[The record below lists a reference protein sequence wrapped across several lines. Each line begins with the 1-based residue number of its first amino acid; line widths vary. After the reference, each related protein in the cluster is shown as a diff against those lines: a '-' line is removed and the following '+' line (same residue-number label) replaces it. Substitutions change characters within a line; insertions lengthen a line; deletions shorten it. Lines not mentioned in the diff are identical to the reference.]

1 MLIYVLRCFKDLK
14 IPPIGIIIR
23 HIGENFNINLI
34 FFKFYKKIFGLH
46 VVTDFGA
53 NKTLTGG
60 LSLQTL
66 ETYKDF
72 IGTDEISFG
81 GNNFEIYFEE
91 DDFDNFI
98 DKHIIQV
105 GENITVVC
113 RRFLDS
119 GMTPDEVAVHMDISV
134 EFVETC
140 LYEIIVRKKES

>member
-1 MLIYVLRCFKDLK
+1 MSF
-14 IPPIGIIIR
+14 
-23 HIGENFNINLI
+23 
-34 FFKFYKKIFGLH
+34 
-46 VVTDFGA
+46 
-53 NKTLTGG
+53 
-60 LSLQTL
+60 QTL

-72 IGTDEISFG
+72 IGTDEICFG

-119 GMTPDEVAVHMDISV
+119 GMTPDEVAGRMDVPV
-134 EFVETC
+134 EFIREC
-140 LYEIIVRKKES
+140 MK

>member
-1 MLIYVLRCFKDLK
+1 MSGDLK

-23 HIGENFNINLI
+23 HIGGNFNINLI

-72 IGTDEISFG
+72 IDTD
-81 GNNFEIYFEE
+81 
-91 DDFDNFI
+91 D
-98 DKHIIQV
+98 
-105 GENITVVC
+105 
-113 RRFLDS
+113 
-119 GMTPDEVAVHMDISV
+119 M
-134 EFVETC
+134 ETI
-140 LYEIIVRKKES
+140 LKSTLKKMILIVL

>member
-1 MLIYVLRCFKDLK
+1 MK
-14 IPPIGIIIR
+14 IW
-23 HIGENFNINLI
+23 EN
-34 FFKFYKKIFGLH
+34 G
-46 VVTDFGA
+46 VVA
-53 NKTLTGG
+53 IKSLTGG

-98 DKHIIQV
+98 DKHISQV

-119 GMTPDEVAVHMDISV
+119 GMTPDEVAGRMDVPV
-134 EFVETC
+134 EFIREC
-140 LYEIIVRKKES
+140 MK

>member
-1 MLIYVLRCFKDLK
+1 MSF
-14 IPPIGIIIR
+14 
-23 HIGENFNINLI
+23 
-34 FFKFYKKIFGLH
+34 
-46 VVTDFGA
+46 
-53 NKTLTGG
+53 
-60 LSLQTL
+60 QTL

-98 DKHIIQV
+98 DKHIIQG

-119 GMTPDEVAVHMDISV
+119 GMTPDEVAGHIDVPV
-134 EFVETC
+134 EFIREC
-140 LYEIIVRKKES
+140 MK

>member
-1 MLIYVLRCFKDLK
+1 MFYGCRGILK

-23 HIGENFNINLI
+23 HIGGNFNINLI

-72 IGTDEISFG
+72 IGTNEISFG

-91 DDFDNFI
+91 DNFDSFI
-98 DKHIIQV
+98 DKLQNYDI
-105 GENITVVC
+105 EY
-113 RRFLDS
+113 
-119 GMTPDEVAVHMDISV
+119 VHPV
-134 EFVETC
+134 
-140 LYEIIVRKKES
+140 KEHS

>member
-1 MLIYVLRCFKDLK
+1 MFSGCQGILK

-23 HIGENFNINLI
+23 HIGGNFNINLI
-34 FFKFYKKIFGLH
+34 FFWFYKKIFGLH
-46 VVTDFGA
+46 IVADFRA

-72 IGTDEISFG
+72 IDTDEISFG

-98 DKHIIQV
+98 DK
-105 GENITVVC
+105 
-113 RRFLDS
+113 L
-119 GMTPDEVAVHMDISV
+119 
-134 EFVETC
+134 
-140 LYEIIVRKKES
+140 